1 MSKGIRILE
10 KPQGFLYGSV
20 TQTASDTNTWIQYPT
35 GIDAGA
41 KMAMRVVSLEVY
53 WSNARSAS
61 SAMSINDVN
70 FWVMCGRS
78 PVVASYVNPDVFGF
92 ESVAVAK
99 GGVAQTTTEGIYG
112 MVIPDSFLIDTGD
125 TLTVQSWLYI
135 GVGSTSTG
143 QANTI
148 DFRVGYVMDK
158 LTEAEYL
165 RLLAGGV

>member
-1 MSKGIRILE
+1 MSKGVRILE
-10 KPQGFLYGSV
+10 KPQGFLFGTV
-20 TQTASDTNTWIQYPT
+20 TQTGTDTNTWIQYPT

-53 WSNARSAS
+53 WSNAKSAGGAAGTTDFS
-61 SAMSINDVN
+61 

-78 PVVASYVNPDVFGF
+78 PVVASYINPDVFGF
-92 ESVAVAK
+92 ESVSVSK
-99 GGVAQTTTEGIYG
+99 GGIAQTTTEGVYG
-112 MVIPDSFLIDTGD
+112 FVLPDSFLIDTSE
-125 TLTVQSWLYI
+125 TLTVQPWLYV
-135 GVGSTSTG
+135 GVGSASTS
-143 QANTI
+143 QANAI